1 MGPLEGIRVLDLTRL
16 LPGAFATGL
25 LGDLGAEVVK
35 VEQPGT
41 GDAMRWDEPRIGA
54 ESAHSWVTDRNK
66 ASIAL
71 NLKSPRGV
79 DALKALARTA
89 DALIEGF
96 RPGVVDRLGVGYEA
110 MQAIN
115 PKLVYV
121 SVTGYGQDGPMARD
135 AGHDL
140 NYAGRAGIL
149 SITGLAGQ
157 RPAIPGIQVADI
169 GGGSLMALVGL
180 LAAIVRAQ
188 TTGIGDHV
196 DVAMADGAFAWLS
209 IHLGD
214 HFAGGVEAGPEA
226 MLLNGRYPCYT
237 VYECADGRHLTVGAL
252 EPQFWVGVCEGVD
265 RPDLVPTRLDPG
277 ALPVWRALFAERTR
291 DDWMAVLGG
300 PDTCVGPVNDLGE
313 AASDPQLRHRRMVV
327 ELEHPTEGPQPQVG
341 TPIKLRNRPARVR
354 TPPPALG
361 GDTRR
366 LLFEAGYSEDDIDSL
381 VRDGVAAE
389 PRPADQVAVP
399 VVDAPPA

>member
-1 MGPLEGIRVLDLTRL
+1 MGPLEGMRILDMTRL

-66 ASIAL
+66 SSIAL
-71 NLKSPRGV
+71 NLKDPRGV
-79 DALKALARTA
+79 AALKALARGA

-110 MQAIN
+110 IRDVN

-121 SVTGYGQDGPMARD
+121 SLTGYGQDGPLARD

-140 NYAGRAGIL
+140 NYAGRAGTL

-169 GGGSLMALVGL
+169 GGGSMMALIGM
-180 LAAIVRAQ
+180 LAAIIRAQ
-188 TTGIGDHV
+188 TTGSGDHV
-196 DVAMADGAFAWLS
+196 DIAMADGAFAWLS
-209 IHLGD
+209 IHMGD

-226 MLLNGRYPCYT
+226 MLLNGRFPCYA
-237 VYECADGRHLTVGAL
+237 VYECSDGRYITVGAL
-252 EPQFWVGVCEGVD
+252 EPQFWARVCEAIG
-265 RPDLVPTRLDPG
+265 RPDLEPTRVDPE
-277 ALPVWRALFAERTR
+277 ALITWRDIFVTRTR
-291 DDWMAVLGG
+291 EEWMELLGG

-313 AASDPQLRHRRMVV
+313 AAAEPQLRHRQMVV
-327 ELEHPTEGPQPQVG
+327 ELEHPTEGPLPQVG
-341 TPIKLRNRPARVR
+341 TPIKLRNRPGGPR
-354 TPPPALG
+354 TAPPALG

-366 LLFEAGYSEDDIDSL
+366 LLFEAGYSDPDIDTL
-381 VRDGVAAE
+381 VLDGVAAE
-389 PRPADQVAVP
+389 AADQLAMP
-399 VVDAPPA
+399 VVDARPSA

>member
-1 MGPLEGIRVLDLTRL
+1 MGPLEGIRILDLTRL

-35 VEQPGT
+35 VEQPGI

-66 ASIAL
+66 SSIAL
-71 NLKSPRGV
+71 NLKDPRGV
-79 DALKALARTA
+79 DALKALARNA

-96 RPGVVDRLGVGYEA
+96 RPGVVDRLGVGYDDLR
-110 MQAIN
+110 AIN

-121 SVTGYGQDGPMARD
+121 SLTGYGQDGPLARD

-149 SITGLAGQ
+149 SITGLAGE
-157 RPAIPGIQVADI
+157 RPAIPGIQVADV

-180 LAAIVRAQ
+180 LSALVRAQ
-188 TTGIGDHV
+188 TTGAGDHV
-196 DVAMADGAFAWLS
+196 DIAMADGAFAWLS
-209 IHLGD
+209 IHMGD

-226 MLLNGRYPCYT
+226 MLLNGRFPCYT
-237 VYECADGRHLTVGAL
+237 VYECADGRFLTVGAL
-252 EPQFWVGVCEGVD
+252 EPQFWVSVCKGVD
-265 RPDLVPTRLDPG
+265 RPDLEPTRLDPD
-277 ALPVWRALFAERTR
+277 ALPVWRELFATRTR
-291 DDWMAVLGG
+291 DEWMERLGG
-300 PDTCVGPVNDLGE
+300 PETCVGPVNDLGE
-313 AASDPQLRHRRMVV
+313 AAADPQLLHREMVV

-341 TPIKLRNRPARVR
+341 TPIKLRNRPGGVR

-366 LLFEAGYSEDDIDSL
+366 LLFEAGYSEDDIDTL
-381 VRDGVAAE
+381 AADGVAAE
-389 PRPADQVAVP
+389 ADQRTMP
-399 VVDAPPA
+399 VVDARPLA